1 MNGNAKWIIIIVAL
15 LIGVFIGY
23 FAERQRAIF
32 NMENA
37 KLSWQ
42 KQIDDAKITNQKLVE
57 ENTQLKITP
66 SPTPKVGAKKVTPTP
81 TVGIKKTTLTPTE
94 EKE

>member
-1 MNGNAKWIIIIVAL
+1 MSGNAKWIIVIVAL

-42 KQIDDAKITNQKLVE
+42 KQIDDSKIANQKLME
-57 ENTQLKITP
+57 ENKQLKMTP
-66 SPTPKVGAKKVTPTP
+66 SPTPKAGAKKVTPTP
-81 TVGIKKTTLTPTE
+81 TVGIKKATLTPAE

>member
-1 MNGNAKWIIIIVAL
+1 MSGNAKWIVVIVAL
-15 LIGVFIGY
+15 LIGLFIGY

-42 KQIDDAKITNQKLVE
+42 KQIDDVKIANQKLVE
-57 ENTQLKITP
+57 ENKRLQITP
-66 SPTPKVGAKKVTPTP
+66 SPTPKAGAKKVSPTP
-81 TVGIKKTTLTPTE
+81 TVEIKKTTLTPTE